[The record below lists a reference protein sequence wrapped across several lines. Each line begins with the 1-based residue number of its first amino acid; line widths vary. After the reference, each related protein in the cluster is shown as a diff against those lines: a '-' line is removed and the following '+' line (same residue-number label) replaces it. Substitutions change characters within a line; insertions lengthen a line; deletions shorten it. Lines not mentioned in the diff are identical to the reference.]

1 MDHHLTSSSG
11 GPFLG
16 TIPNMEGA
24 QESGKLHQLASC
36 DFSGKLITLKRNP
49 WFNLWKRLPW
59 VYEKEMNLVG
69 VW

>member
-1 MDHHLTSSSG
+1 MDHHLTPSPG

-49 WFNLWKRLPW
+49 GFNL
-59 VYEKEMNLVG
+59 
-69 VW
+69 